1 MRALFIDSPGRSST
15 GETAAPK
22 AGPNDVLL
30 KVKMVGLCGS
40 DLNSYRGKNP
50 LVTYP
55 RIPGHEI
62 SAEVVA
68 QGETVPEG
76 KFTVGAAVTLSPYS
90 SCGACPSCRRKRFNA
105 CQFNQTLGVQ
115 RDGALTEMIAVPWT
129 KLLTA
134 PGLSVRELCLVEPLT
149 VGFHAVARG
158 RVESSDTVLV
168 LGCGTVGLGA
178 IAAAEHKGARV
189 IAVDVDDSKLAL
201 ARRAGAR
208 ETVNV
213 RSGDGVAAAMARLT
227 DGGPDVVVEAIGTP
241 ETFRNA
247 VELVAFTGRVVY
259 IGYAKEHV
267 SYDTRL
273 FVQKELDI
281 LGSRNATEADFAGV
295 IEVLGKHTFPLEE
308 TVSKVVALVDAPEA
322 LREWE
327 SNPALISK
335 ILVEVG

>member
-1 MRALFIDSPGRSST
+1 MQALFINSPGHAST
-15 GETAAPK
+15 GPTHSPIH
-22 AGPNDVLL
+22 GTDDVLL
-30 KVKMVGLCGS
+30 KVRMVGLCGS

-50 LVTYP
+50 LVSYP

-68 QGETVPEG
+68 LGDGVPNG
-76 KFTVGAAVTLSPYS
+76 QFAVGAAVTLSPYS
-90 SCGACPSCRRKRFNA
+90 SCGLCPSCRRKRFNA

-115 RDGALTEMIAVPWT
+115 RDGALTEFIAVPWT

-134 PGLSVRELCLVEPLT
+134 PGLSLRELCLVEPLT
-149 VGFHAVARG
+149 VGYHATSRG
-158 RVESSDTVLV
+158 RVEPVDTVLV

-189 IAVDVDDSKLAL
+189 IAVDVDDHKLAL
-201 ARRAGAR
+201 ARRAGAH
-208 ETVNV
+208 ETINV
-213 RSGDGVAAAMARLT
+213 KAEDLVFRVAELT
-227 DGGPDVVVEAIGTP
+227 EGGPDVVIEAIGTP
-241 ETFRNA
+241 DTFRSA
-247 VELVAFTGRVVY
+247 VDLVAYTGRVVY

-295 IEVLGKHTFPLEE
+295 IEVLGKRTFPLEE
-308 TVSKVVALVDAPEA
+308 TVSRVVSLAEAPDA

-327 SNPALISK
+327 QDPSKISK
-335 ILVEVG
+335 ILVEVA